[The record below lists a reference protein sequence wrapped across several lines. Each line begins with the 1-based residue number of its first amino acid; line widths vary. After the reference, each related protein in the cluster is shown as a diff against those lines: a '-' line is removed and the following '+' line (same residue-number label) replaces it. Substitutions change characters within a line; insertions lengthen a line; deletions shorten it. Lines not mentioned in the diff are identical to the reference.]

1 MGSNQ
6 LPWQSAGAHVRT
18 LEPDGQEGQ
27 GLPWRRSRRG
37 ADPHVRSIGERLSF
51 AGCLEATLTR
61 YGINLP
67 WVIWRSL
74 ANLCAMPTKRVQ
86 PPKGG
91 RPVGAKSTDPAIAIA
106 FGRAVVALRLSRG
119 LSQEGLALKAMV
131 DRSFMGRLER
141 AQNVPN
147 LVGVVKL
154 AAALNC
160 SAATLIKKFEAEMAA
175 PESQE
180 E

>member
-1 MGSNQ
+1 M
-6 LPWQSAGAHVRT
+6 
-18 LEPDGQEGQ
+18 
-27 GLPWRRSRRG
+27 
-37 ADPHVRSIGERLSF
+37 
-51 AGCLEATLTR
+51 
-61 YGINLP
+61 
-67 WVIWRSL
+67 L
-74 ANLCAMPTKRVQ
+74 ANLGAMPTKRVQ

-91 RPVGAKSTDPAIAIA
+91 RPVGAKSTDPAIATA
-106 FGRAVVALRLSRG
+106 FGRAVVALRLSKG

-141 AQNVPN
+141 GQNVPN

-175 PESQE
+175 LDGSE